1 MAEKLCENIQVL
13 VGGNHVVCDIR
24 KAIETISNRD
34 YPELN
39 LKKIPPIFIP
49 MLFLRKHPEA
59 LEYKKYIEELKI
71 MKETIDVERARNL
84 KNVQT
89 ILTEEEQEL
98 VKKLKKVDELEHIV
112 GEFAEKK
119 IYHFLKDC
127 IEDEEVVVINNLKIL
142 TS

>member
-1 MAEKLCENIQVL
+1 
-13 VGGNHVVCDIR
+13 
-24 KAIETISNRD
+24 
-34 YPELN
+34 
-39 LKKIPPIFIP
+39 
-49 MLFLRKHPEA
+49 
-59 LEYKKYIEELKI
+59 

-98 VKKLKKVDELEHIV
+98 VKKLKKVDELEYIV

-127 IEDEEVVVINNLKIL
+127 IEDEEVVVINNLKIMTL
-142 TS
+142 RDTMIKIPLRP